1 MSAALKR
8 GAPLVVLAG
17 LAAVAIAFDL
27 QRYLTLDALR
37 GNRQMLQMFVAEH
50 TVVAAAAYVAAY
62 VVIVALSLPGGTIMT
77 LAGGLLFG
85 TTFGGALAVC
95 AATTG
100 ATLIFLIAKTV
111 VGEALRKRAGPFL
124 HALEEGFR
132 ANAFSYLLFLR
143 LVPAFPFWVVNLV
156 PALTG
161 VGLGVFAGATLIGI
175 MPATFIFAA
184 FGAGLGELFDAGA
197 EIRLADV
204 LSPTLIAALAGLGL
218 LALLPVAVRKW
229 RGS

>member
-1 MSAALKR
+1 MKR
-8 GAPLVVLAG
+8 IAPLVVLAG
-17 LAAVAIAFDL
+17 LAAIAFAFDL

-37 GNRQMLQMFVAEH
+37 GNRQTLQMLVAEH
-50 TVVAAAAYVAAY
+50 TVLAAAAYVAAY

-85 TTFGGALAVC
+85 TPAGGTLAVC
-95 AATTG
+95 AATLG
-100 ATLIFLIAKTV
+100 ATLIFLIAKTA

-124 HALEEGFR
+124 QGLEEGFR

-161 VGLGVFAGATLIGI
+161 VGLGIFAGATVIGI

-229 RGS
+229 RGR